1 MDMILSGSLLP
12 VPHSGAE
19 SDSFTI
25 FKIEISE
32 QKHDI
37 SLIISAMVLL
47 LSHLLPWQTQ
57 LKYFKIP
64 PKIGYPKFWFP
75 GCQNGSKMVQN

>member
-1 MDMILSGSLLP
+1 MDMILSGCLLP

-25 FKIEISE
+25 FKTEISE

-47 LSHLLPWQTQ
+47 YVPTIPFTALTNS
-57 LKYFKIP
+57 FK
-64 PKIGYPKFWFP
+64 
-75 GCQNGSKMVQN
+75 VL